1 MIANVIKAYGCLT
14 PIHEISDTLHAL
26 RVGHTVVD
34 RQRQY
39 VRHNDGLKQPAWP
52 VLLPNIG
59 MIKRYECK
67 RDQQILLVCDSMSAL
82 KTCNLGVLRPD
93 DMELNL
99 RRALERAVAEPTPMW
114 QLVSKE
120 MSFAEYV
127 KHATKPSFL
136 NDLQTE
142 FYSINPYDLRK
153 EVQALVIAYLANVE
167 SKTKMRT
174 KLDTSHKLARLRQLV
189 NDPKCDALRAAV
201 ARVQRG
207 ESEQTVALA
216 TSFETFELLY
226 IARSSAKTS
235 DKK

>member
-1 MIANVIKAYGCLT
+1 MITNVIKAYGCLV
-14 PIHEISDTLHAL
+14 PIHEVSEILHSL
-26 RVGHTVVD
+26 RVGHTVVE

-39 VRHNDGLKQPAWP
+39 VRHNGGLEQPGWP

-59 MIKRYECK
+59 MIKRYACK
-67 RDQQILLVCDSMSAL
+67 RDLQILFVCDSRSAL
-82 KTCNLGVLRPD
+82 KTCNLGLINPVD
-93 DMELNL
+93 IGLNL
-99 RRALERAVAEPTPMW
+99 RKALEHAIAAPTPMW

-127 KHATKPSFL
+127 AHATKPSFL

-167 SKTKMRT
+167 SKAKMKA

-201 ARVQRG
+201 AKVQRG
-207 ESEQTVALA
+207 ESEQMVALA
-216 TSFETFELLY
+216 TGFETFELLY